1 MKIKHLIALFIFSL
15 VTVAGF
21 SQEGSTEVTD
31 SIVIP
36 DSTEVADSIKVA
48 DSIGIPDSTE
58 VIDSI
63 KVSDSIEVPD
73 STEVADSIKVAGSIE
88 IPDSTEVTDSIKVAD
103 SIEVPDSTEVT
114 DSMKVS
120 DSIEVPNSTEVT
132 DSIKVADSIGIP
144 DSIEVIDSIKVSDSI
159 EVPDS
164 IKVADSIEIP
174 DSTEVPGSIEVV
186 DEKKNIGPEPL
197 EMVFRPQLSLG
208 TGMFTFYGD
217 IGSNH
222 KGYHPTVS
230 RIGYDLRLINPI
242 NDYLDISFYVLFGQ
256 VSVSERTAARNLNF
270 NSHITTGGLT
280 LNYNFNHL
288 LKPKRNMDP
297 YISFGIESMEF
308 LSKSDMYDANGNF
321 YNYWSDGTIRN
332 MEEGSVGSENATEI
346 YRDYVYE
353 SDIRE
358 LDLDGFGKYSERTLA
373 IPVEIGANFHVTDR
387 IKFRVGTSMHFAF
400 SDLIDGVTAESVGD
414 RQGNKTNDKFL
425 YSHFALSFD
434 LNSGKTDSVEGYKP
448 PILDDMRELD
458 SIDSDGDLVVDFVD
472 LCAKTPEGVLVDMFG
487 CPLDKDLDGVPNY
500 LDEEKET
507 KPDAIVNE
515 VGVTLTDADFELA
528 YRKYKDSLGEAYS
541 INVTSIT
548 LGEGSSVS
556 VNTSGFTNDNEG
568 FAEIAVVFDSDEGQL
583 PKDIRDKL
591 LSQPGFHVV
600 ESDDGTREYVV
611 RGYKT
616 LEEAAAA
623 MDQFKKDGMD
633 VKGIAKVSK
642 DEDLEFVSQEAID
655 KARAELLAAVSSVD
669 TSIVSTVDTS
679 IVSVIDTNIV
689 IIVDT
694 SSASNIEMNKETTY
708 RVQIGAFRKELSTS
722 VFSDAREV
730 VYTEGDD
737 DLFRYYSG
745 SSNEKSEAADHR
757 IALLEMGYEGSFIVA
772 FKDGKRIKLS
782 EANFDVID
790 ISKDVITDSGEPTG
804 SVVRRELIRFRVQ
817 VGEYT
822 GNVPTEVLDLYL
834 AIGDVTFK
842 RDPESGLIRSFLGWF
857 ESYDEAEEFQ
867 AELEREGLIDTFVIG
882 DFNGKIISAQETL
895 ELLNE

>member
-1 MKIKHLIALFIFSL
+1 MKIKHLIFLFIFSL
-15 VTVAGF
+15 LTVVGF
-21 SQEGSTEVTD
+21 SQENATD
-31 SIVIP
+31 STAVPDSSVVLGISDSTAVMAIP
-36 DSTEVADSIKVA
+36 DSTGIINVPDATAVLVVPDSSVVLGIS
-48 DSIGIPDSTE
+48 DSTAVMAIPDSTGIIN
-58 VIDSI
+58 VPDSTAVLVVPDSTVVLGISDSTAVMAIPDSTAVI
-63 KVSDSIEVPD
+63 KVSDSTGVINVPD
-73 STEVADSIKVAGSIE
+73 STAVLV
-88 IPDSTEVTDSIKVAD
+88 
-103 SIEVPDSTEVT
+103 VPD
-114 DSMKVS
+114 
-120 DSIEVPNSTEVT
+120 
-132 DSIKVADSIGIP
+132 
-144 DSIEVIDSIKVSDSI
+144 
-159 EVPDS
+159 
-164 IKVADSIEIP
+164 
-174 DSTEVPGSIEVV
+174 
-186 DEKKNIGPEPL
+186 EKERFEPEPL
-197 EMVFRPQLSLG
+197 EIVFRPQLSLG

-242 NDYLDISFYVLFGQ
+242 TDYLDISFYVLFGQ
-256 VSVSERTAARNLNF
+256 VSGSERTATRNLNF
-270 NSHITTGGLT
+270 NSHITTGGWT
-280 LNYNFNHL
+280 LNYNFKHL
-288 LKPKRNMDP
+288 LKPERNMDP

-308 LSKSDMYDANGNF
+308 LSKSDMYDANGVF
-321 YNYWSDGTIRN
+321 YNYWSDGTIRD

-358 LDLDGFGKYSERTLA
+358 LDLDGFGRYSERTFA
-373 IPVEIGANFHVTDR
+373 IPIEVGANFHITDR

-400 SDLIDGVTAESVGD
+400 SDLVDGVTIESQGN
-414 RQGNKTNDKFL
+414 RQGNKANDKFL

-434 LNSGKTDSVEGYKP
+434 LNSGKIDSVELDKRSDF
-448 PILDDMRELD
+448 DDMQKLD
-458 SIDSDGDLVVDFVD
+458 SIDSDGDLIVDFAD
-472 LCAKTPEGVLVDMFG
+472 LCAKTPEGVPVDEFG
-487 CPLDKDLDGVPNY
+487 CPLDRDLDGVPDY

-507 KPDAIVNE
+507 KPEAIVNE

-528 YRKYKDSLGEAYS
+528 YRKYKDSLGTAYS
-541 INVTSIT
+541 IDVASVT
-548 LGEGSSVS
+548 LGEGSSVA
-556 VNTSGFTNDNEG
+556 VNTSGFANDDEG
-568 FAEIAVVFDSDEGQL
+568 FVDVAVVFDSDEGQL
-583 PKDIRDKL
+583 PKEIRDKL

-600 ESDDGTREYVV
+600 ERDDGTREYVV
-611 RGYKT
+611 RGYNT
-616 LEEAAAA
+616 LEEAMAA
-623 MDQFKKDGMD
+623 MDQFKKDGMN

-642 DEDLEFVSQEAID
+642 DEDLEFVSQDAID
-655 KARAELLAAVSSVD
+655 KARTELLAAVDTTDTIIESTIDTSILGTTDTSIVSTFDTSVVSIVD
-669 TSIVSTVDTS
+669 TSIVS
-679 IVSVIDTNIV
+679 
-689 IIVDT
+689 IVDT
-694 SSASNIEMNKETTY
+694 TSNINMNLETTY

-745 SSNEKSEAADHR
+745 SSDEKSKAAEHR

-772 FKDGKRIKLS
+772 FRDGKRIKLS
-782 EANFDVID
+782 EANFDVVD
-790 ISKDVITDSGEPTG
+790 TSKDVIVESLEPTG
-804 SVVRRELIRFRVQ
+804 SVVRRELVRFRVQ

-822 GNVPTEVLDLYL
+822 GNVPTDVLDIYL

>member
-1 MKIKHLIALFIFSL
+1 MKIKHLIFLFIFSL
-15 VTVAGF
+15 LTVVGF
-21 SQEGSTEVTD
+21 SQENAIDSTVVTD
-31 SIVIP
+31 FP
-36 DSTEVADSIKVA
+36 DSTVVTDF
-48 DSIGIPDSTE
+48 PDST
-58 VIDSI
+58 V
-63 KVSDSIEVPD
+63 VPD
-73 STEVADSIKVAGSIE
+73 F
-88 IPDSTEVTDSIKVAD
+88 PDSTEVTNDPDSTVVTDFPD
-103 SIEVPDSTEVT
+103 STEVTNDPDSTVVTYFSDSTSVIAVPDSTTVMDVPDSTSVIAVPDSTTVMGVPDSTSVIAVPDSTEVT
-114 DSMKVS
+114 ND
-120 DSIEVPNSTEVT
+120 
-132 DSIKVADSIGIP
+132 
-144 DSIEVIDSIKVSDSI
+144 
-159 EVPDS
+159 
-164 IKVADSIEIP
+164 P
-174 DSTEVPGSIEVV
+174 DSTAVV
-186 DEKKNIGPEPL
+186 DVSDEQERYGPEPL
-197 EMVFRPQLSLG
+197 EIVFRPQLSLG

-242 NDYLDISFYVLFGQ
+242 TDYLDISFYVLFGQ
-256 VSVSERTAARNLNF
+256 VSGSERTAARNLNF
-270 NSHITTGGLT
+270 NSHITTGGWT
-280 LNYNFNHL
+280 LNYNFKHL
-288 LKPKRNMDP
+288 LKPERNMDP

-308 LSKSDMYDANGNF
+308 LSKSDIYDANGVF

-358 LDLDGFGKYSERTLA
+358 LDLDGFGKYSERTIA
-373 IPVEIGANFHVTDR
+373 IPVELGVNFHITDR

-400 SDLIDGVTAESVGD
+400 SDLVDGITIESLGD
-414 RQGNKTNDKFL
+414 RQGDKANDKFL

-434 LNSGKTDSVEGYKP
+434 LNSGKTDSVE
-448 PILDDMRELD
+448 LDKGSGFDDIQKLD
-458 SIDSDGDLVVDFVD
+458 SIDSDGDLIVDFVD
-472 LCAKTPEGVLVDMFG
+472 LCAKTPEGVLVDEFG
-487 CPLDKDLDGVPNY
+487 CPLDNDLDGVPDY

-507 KPDAIVNE
+507 KPEAIVNE

-528 YRKYKDSLGEAYS
+528 YRKYKDSLGTSYS
-541 INVTSIT
+541 IDVASVT
-548 LGEGSSVS
+548 LGEGSSVA
-556 VNTSGFTNDNEG
+556 VNTSGFANDDEG
-568 FAEIAVVFDSDEGQL
+568 FVDVAVVFDSDEGQL
-583 PKDIRDKL
+583 PKEIRDKL

-600 ESDDGTREYVV
+600 EMDDGAREYIV
-611 RGYKT
+611 RGYNT
-616 LEEAAAA
+616 LEEAMAA
-623 MDQFKKDGMD
+623 MDQFKKDGVD

-642 DEDLEFVSQEAID
+642 DEDLEFVSQDAID
-655 KARAELLAAVSSVD
+655 KARTELLAAVSAIDTSIVSTIDTSIVGTVD
-669 TSIVSTVDTS
+669 TSIVSTVDSSAVSVVDTG
-679 IVSVIDTNIV
+679 IVSIIDTV
-689 IIVDT
+689 
-694 SSASNIEMNKETTY
+694 SSINMNLETTY

-730 VYTEGDD
+730 DYTEGDD

-745 SSNEKSEAADHR
+745 SSSEKSKAAEHR

-790 ISKDVITDSGEPTG
+790 TSKDVITDSKEPTA

-817 VGEYT
+817 VGEYS

-834 AIGDVTFK
+834 EIGDVTFK
-842 RDPESGLIRSFLGWF
+842 RDAESGLIRSFLGWF

-882 DFNGKIISAQETL
+882 DFNGKIISVQETL

>member
-1 MKIKHLIALFIFSL
+1 MA
-15 VTVAGF
+15 
-21 SQEGSTEVTD
+21 
-31 SIVIP
+31 IP
-36 DSTEVADSIKVA
+36 DSTAIMA
-48 DSIGIPDSTE
+48 IPDSTSVMAIPDSTS
-58 VIDSI
+58 VID
-63 KVSDSIEVPD
+63 VPDSTSVMAIPDSTAVMAIPDSTAVMAIPDSTSVMAIPDSTSVMEVPD
-73 STEVADSIKVAGSIE
+73 STAVM
-88 IPDSTEVTDSIKVAD
+88 
-103 SIEVPDSTEVT
+103 EVPDSTSVME
-114 DSMKVS
+114 
-120 DSIEVPNSTEVT
+120 
-132 DSIKVADSIGIP
+132 AP
-144 DSIEVIDSIKVSDSI
+144 DSTGVM

-164 IKVADSIEIP
+164 TSVMAIP
-174 DSTEVPGSIEVV
+174 DSTSVIDVPDSTAVMTIP
-186 DEKKNIGPEPL
+186 DEKKRFGPEPL
-197 EMVFRPQLSLG
+197 EIVFRPQLSLG

-242 NDYLDISFYVLFGQ
+242 TDYLDISFYVLFGQ
-256 VSVSERTAARNLNF
+256 VSGSERTATRNLNF
-270 NSHITTGGLT
+270 NSHITTGGWT
-280 LNYNFNHL
+280 LNYNFKHL
-288 LKPKRNMDP
+288 LKPERNMDP

-308 LSKSDMYDANGNF
+308 LSKSDIYDANGVF

-358 LDLDGFGKYSERTLA
+358 LDLDGFGRYSERTFA
-373 IPVEIGANFHVTDR
+373 IPVEVGANFHITDR

-400 SDLIDGVTAESVGD
+400 SDLVDGITIESLGD
-414 RQGNKTNDKFL
+414 RQGNKANDKFL

-434 LNSGKTDSVEGYKP
+434 LNSGKTDSIKGDKRSNF
-448 PILDDMRELD
+448 DDMQKLD
-458 SIDSDGDLVVDFVD
+458 SIDSDGDLIVDFAD
-472 LCAKTPEGVLVDMFG
+472 LCAKTPEGVLVDEFG
-487 CPLDKDLDGVPNY
+487 CPLDKDLDGVPDY

-507 KPDAIVNE
+507 KPEAIVNE

-528 YRKYKDSLGEAYS
+528 YRKYKDSLGAAYS
-541 INVTSIT
+541 IDVASIT
-548 LGEGSSVS
+548 LGEGSSVAA
-556 VNTSGFTNDNEG
+556 NTSGFANDSEG
-568 FAEIAVVFDSDEGQL
+568 FVDVAVVFDSDEGQL
-583 PKDIRDKL
+583 PKEIRDKL

-600 ESDDGTREYVV
+600 ERDDGTREYVV
-611 RGYKT
+611 RGYNT
-616 LEEAAAA
+616 LEEAMAA

-642 DEDLEFVSQEAID
+642 DEDLEFVSQDAID
-655 KARAELLAAVSSVD
+655 KARTELLAVVTPVDTSTVSTIDTSIVTPVDTSIVSAVDTSIVSAVD
-669 TSIVSTVDTS
+669 TSIVSTVDT
-679 IVSVIDTNIV
+679 VSTIN
-689 IIVDT
+689 
-694 SSASNIEMNKETTY
+694 MNLGTTY

-745 SSNEKSEAADHR
+745 SSNEKSKAADHR

-772 FKDGKRIKLS
+772 FKNGKRIKLS

-790 ISKDVITDSGEPTG
+790 TSKDVITDSGEPTG

-842 RDPESGLIRSFLGWF
+842 RDSETGLIRSFLGWF

>member
-1 MKIKHLIALFIFSL
+1 MKIKHLIFLFIFSL
-15 VTVAGF
+15 LTVVGF
-21 SQEGSTEVTD
+21 SQENSTD
-31 SIVIP
+31 STKVI
-36 DSTEVADSIKVA
+36 E
-48 DSIGIPDSTE
+48 
-58 VIDSI
+58 
-63 KVSDSIEVPD
+63 VSDSTAVIEVSDSTAVIEVPD
-73 STEVADSIKVAGSIE
+73 STAVIEVSDSTAVIE
-88 IPDSTEVTDSIKVAD
+88 VSDSTAVIEVSDSTAVIEVSDSTAVIEVSDSTAVIAVPDSTVVTAVPDSTVVTAVPDSTAVIAVPDSTAVMEVPDSTAVIAVPD
-103 SIEVPDSTEVT
+103 STAVIEVPDSTAVIAVT
-114 DSMKVS
+114 DSTK
-120 DSIEVPNSTEVT
+120 
-132 DSIKVADSIGIP
+132 
-144 DSIEVIDSIKVSDSI
+144 
-159 EVPDS
+159 
-164 IKVADSIEIP
+164 
-174 DSTEVPGSIEVV
+174 VV
-186 DEKKNIGPEPL
+186 DEKESFRPEPL
-197 EMVFRPQLSLG
+197 EIVFRPQLSLG

-256 VSVSERTAARNLNF
+256 VSVSERTATRNLNF
-270 NSHITTGGLT
+270 NSHITTGGWT
-280 LNYNFNHL
+280 LNYNFKQL
-288 LKPKRNMDP
+288 LKPERNMDP

-308 LSKSDMYDANGNF
+308 LSKSDMYDANGVF

-332 MEEGSVGSENATEI
+332 MVEGSVGSENATEI

-358 LDLDGFGKYSERTLA
+358 LDLDGFGKYSERTFA
-373 IPVEIGANFHVTDR
+373 IPVEVGANFHITDR

-400 SDLIDGVTAESVGD
+400 SDLVDGVTVESVGD
-414 RQGNKTNDKFL
+414 RQGNKSNDKFL

-434 LNSGKTDSVEGYKP
+434 FNSGKIDSVEVDKL
-448 PILDDMRELD
+448 PIFDDMEKLD
-458 SIDSDGDLVVDFVD
+458 SIDSDGDLIVDFVD
-472 LCAKTPEGVLVDMFG
+472 LCAKTPEGILVDKFG
-487 CPLDKDLDGVPNY
+487 CPLDKDLDGVPDY

-507 KPDAIVNE
+507 KPEAIVNE
-515 VGVTLTDADFELA
+515 VGVTLSDADFELA
-528 YRKYKDSLGEAYS
+528 YRRYKDSLGDAYS
-541 INVTSIT
+541 IDVTSIT
-548 LGEGSSVS
+548 LGEGSSVA

-568 FAEIAVVFDSDEGQL
+568 FVEIAVVFDSDEGQL

-616 LEEAAAA
+616 LEEATAA

-642 DEDLEFVSQEAID
+642 DEDLEFVSQEVID
-655 KARAELLAAVSSVD
+655 KARAELLVAASTVD

-679 IVSVIDTNIV
+679 MVST
-689 IIVDT
+689 VDT
-694 SSASNIEMNKETTY
+694 SIVSNVDTNVSTIDMSLGTTY

-722 VFSDAREV
+722 VFSDARDV

-745 SSNEKSEAADHR
+745 SSNEKSKAAEHR

-782 EANFDVID
+782 EAKFDVID
-790 ISKDVITDSGEPTG
+790 TSKDVITDSGEPTG

-817 VGEYT
+817 VGEYS

-867 AELEREGLIDTFVIG
+867 TELEREGLIDTFVIG

>member
-1 MKIKHLIALFIFSL
+1 MKIKHLIFLFIFSL
-15 VTVAGF
+15 LTVVGF
-21 SQEGSTEVTD
+21 SQENFTD
-31 SIVIP
+31 STAV
-36 DSTEVADSIKVA
+36 
-48 DSIGIPDSTE
+48 
-58 VIDSI
+58 
-63 KVSDSIEVPD
+63 IEVPD
-73 STEVADSIKVAGSIE
+73 STAVMEV
-88 IPDSTEVTDSIKVAD
+88 PDSTSV
-103 SIEVPDSTEVT
+103 IEVPDSTAV
-114 DSMKVS
+114 M
-120 DSIEVPNSTEVT
+120 EVPDSTAVMEVPGST
-132 DSIKVADSIGIP
+132 AVMEVP
-144 DSIEVIDSIKVSDSI
+144 DSTSVI

-164 IKVADSIEIP
+164 TSVM
-174 DSTEVPGSIEVV
+174 EVPGSTSVMEVPDSTKVTGPIDVV
-186 DEKKNIGPEPL
+186 DEKKNIGPDPL

-256 VSVSERTAARNLNF
+256 VSGSERTATRNLNF
-270 NSHITTGGLT
+270 NSHITTGGWT
-280 LNYNFNHL
+280 LNYNFKHL
-288 LKPKRNMDP
+288 LKPERNIDP

-308 LSKSDMYDANGNF
+308 LSKSDMYDANGVF

-358 LDLDGFGKYSERTLA
+358 LDLDGFGRYSERTFA
-373 IPVEIGANFHVTDR
+373 IPVEVGANFHITDR

-400 SDLIDGVTAESVGD
+400 SDLVDGVTAESVGD
-414 RQGNKTNDKFL
+414 RKGNKANDKFL

-434 LNSGKTDSVEGYKP
+434 LNSGKIDSVELDKRSDF
-448 PILDDMRELD
+448 DDMQKLD
-458 SIDSDGDLVVDFVD
+458 SIDSDGDLIVDFVD
-472 LCAKTPEGVLVDMFG
+472 LCAKTPEGVLVDDFG
-487 CPLDKDLDGVPNY
+487 CPLDKDLDGVPDY

-507 KPDAIVNE
+507 KPEATVNE
-515 VGVTLTDADFELA
+515 VGVTLSDADFELA
-528 YRKYKDSLGEAYS
+528 YRKYKDSLGAAYS
-541 INVTSIT
+541 IDVASIT
-548 LGEGSSVS
+548 LGEGSSDVT
-556 VNTSGFTNDNEG
+556 NTSGFANDDEG
-568 FAEIAVVFDSDEGQL
+568 FVDVAVVFDSDEGQL
-583 PKDIRDKL
+583 PKEIRDKL

-600 ESDDGTREYVV
+600 ERGDGTREYVV
-611 RGYKT
+611 RGYNT
-616 LEEAAAA
+616 LEEAMAA

-642 DEDLEFVSQEAID
+642 DEDLEFVSQDAID
-655 KARAELLAAVSSVD
+655 KARTELLAVVSTVD
-669 TSIVSTVDTS
+669 TSALSTVDTS
-679 IVSVIDTNIV
+679 IVDA
-689 IIVDT
+689 VDT
-694 SSASNIEMNKETTY
+694 SMVSVVDTSIVIPADTVSTLNMNLGTTY

-745 SSNEKSEAADHR
+745 SSSEKSKAADHR

-790 ISKDVITDSGEPTG
+790 TSKDVITDSGEPTG

-817 VGEYT
+817 VGEYS

>member
-1 MKIKHLIALFIFSL
+1 MKIKHLIVLFVFSL

-31 SIVIP
+31 SVKVADSIEIA

-48 DSIGIPDSTE
+48 DSIEIADSTE
-58 VIDSI
+58 VI
-63 KVSDSIEVPD
+63 
-73 STEVADSIKVAGSIE
+73 
-88 IPDSTEVTDSIKVAD
+88 
-103 SIEVPDSTEVT
+103 
-114 DSMKVS
+114 
-120 DSIEVPNSTEVT
+120 
-132 DSIKVADSIGIP
+132 
-144 DSIEVIDSIKVSDSI
+144 
-159 EVPDS
+159 DS

-174 DSTEVPGSIEVV
+174 DSTEVTDSVKVTDSIEVADSTEV
-186 DEKKNIGPEPL
+186 IDSIKVTDSIEVADSTEVTDSIKVADSIEIPDSTEVTDSVKVTDSIEIPDSKEPIDVLDEKKNIGPDPL

-242 NDYLDISFYVLFGQ
+242 NDYLDLSFYVLFGQ
-256 VSVSERTAARNLNF
+256 VSVSERTATRNLNF

-280 LNYNFNHL
+280 LNYNFKHL

-373 IPVEIGANFHVTDR
+373 IPLEIGANFHVTDR
-387 IKFRVGTSMHFAF
+387 IKFRLGTSMHFAF
-400 SDLIDGVTAESVGD
+400 SDLIDGVTAESPGD
-414 RQGNKTNDKFL
+414 RQGNKANDKFL

-434 LNSGKTDSVEGYKP
+434 ISSGQTDSIEGYKP
-448 PILDDMRELD
+448 PVLDDMRELD

-472 LCAKTPEGVLVDMFG
+472 LCAKTPEGVLVGMFG
-487 CPLDKDLDGVPNY
+487 CPLDKDLDGVPDY

-507 KPDAIVNE
+507 KPEAIVNE
-515 VGVTLTDADFELA
+515 VGVTLSDADFELA

-541 INVTSIT
+541 IDVTSIT
-548 LGEGSSVS
+548 LGEGSSVA

-568 FAEIAVVFDSDEGQL
+568 FAEVAVVFDSDEGQL
-583 PKDIRDKL
+583 PKDSRDKL

-600 ESDDGTREYVV
+600 ESDDGSREYVV

-616 LEEAAAA
+616 LEEATAA
-623 MDQFKKDGMD
+623 MDQFKKDGLD

-642 DEDLEFVSQEAID
+642 DEGLEFVSQEAID
-655 KARAELLAAVSSVD
+655 KARAELLLAVGTADPSIVSIVD
-669 TSIVSTVDTS
+669 TSIVSAVDTS
-679 IVSVIDTNIV
+679 IVS
-689 IIVDT
+689 IVDT
-694 SSASNIEMNKETTY
+694 SIVSNINMSLGTTY

-745 SSNEKSEAADHR
+745 SSDEKSEAADHR

-790 ISKDVITDSGEPTG
+790 TSKDVITDSGEPTG

>member
-1 MKIKHLIALFIFSL
+1 MKIKHLIFLFIFSL
-15 VTVAGF
+15 LTVVGF
-21 SQEGSTEVTD
+21 SQENATD
-31 SIVIP
+31 STAVPDSTVVLGISDSTAVMAIP
-36 DSTEVADSIKVA
+36 DSTA
-48 DSIGIPDSTE
+48 
-58 VIDSI
+58 VID
-63 KVSDSIEVPD
+63 VPD
-73 STEVADSIKVAGSIE
+73 STAVLV
-88 IPDSTEVTDSIKVAD
+88 
-103 SIEVPDSTEVT
+103 VPD
-114 DSMKVS
+114 
-120 DSIEVPNSTEVT
+120 
-132 DSIKVADSIGIP
+132 
-144 DSIEVIDSIKVSDSI
+144 
-159 EVPDS
+159 
-164 IKVADSIEIP
+164 
-174 DSTEVPGSIEVV
+174 
-186 DEKKNIGPEPL
+186 EKERFEPEPL
-197 EMVFRPQLSLG
+197 EIVFRPQLSLG

-242 NDYLDISFYVLFGQ
+242 TDYLDISFYVLFGQ
-256 VSVSERTAARNLNF
+256 VSGSERTATRNLNF
-270 NSHITTGGLT
+270 NSHITTGGWT
-280 LNYNFNHL
+280 LNYNFKHL
-288 LKPKRNMDP
+288 LKPERNMDP

-308 LSKSDMYDANGNF
+308 LSKSDMYDANGVF
-321 YNYWSDGTIRN
+321 YNYWSDGTIRD

-358 LDLDGFGKYSERTLA
+358 LDLDGFGRYSERTFA
-373 IPVEIGANFHVTDR
+373 IPIEVGANFHITDR

-400 SDLIDGVTAESVGD
+400 SDLVDGVTIESQGN
-414 RQGNKTNDKFL
+414 RQGNKANDKFL

-434 LNSGKTDSVEGYKP
+434 LNSGKIDSVEQDKRSDF
-448 PILDDMRELD
+448 DDMQKLD
-458 SIDSDGDLVVDFVD
+458 SIDSDGDLIVDFAD
-472 LCAKTPEGVLVDMFG
+472 LCAKTHEGVLVDEFG
-487 CPLDKDLDGVPNY
+487 CPLDKDLDGVPDY

-507 KPDAIVNE
+507 KPEAIVNE

-528 YRKYKDSLGEAYS
+528 YRKYKDSLGTAYS
-541 INVTSIT
+541 IDVASVT
-548 LGEGSSVS
+548 LGEGSSVA
-556 VNTSGFTNDNEG
+556 VNTSGFANDDEG
-568 FAEIAVVFDSDEGQL
+568 FVDVAVVFDSDEGQL
-583 PKDIRDKL
+583 PKEIRDKL

-600 ESDDGTREYVV
+600 ERDDGTREYVV
-611 RGYKT
+611 RGYNT
-616 LEEAAAA
+616 LEEAMAA

-642 DEDLEFVSQEAID
+642 DEDLEFVSQDAID
-655 KARAELLAAVSSVD
+655 KARTELLAAVDTTDTIIESTIDTSILGTTD

-679 IVSVIDTNIV
+679 VVS
-689 IIVDT
+689 IVDT
-694 SSASNIEMNKETTY
+694 TSNINMNLETTY

-745 SSNEKSEAADHR
+745 SSDEKSKAAEHR

-772 FKDGKRIKLS
+772 FRDGKRIKLS
-782 EANFDVID
+782 EANFDVVD
-790 ISKDVITDSGEPTG
+790 TSKDVIVESLEPTG
-804 SVVRRELIRFRVQ
+804 SVVRRELVRFRVQ

-822 GNVPTEVLDLYL
+822 GNVPTDVLDIYL

>member
-1 MKIKHLIALFIFSL
+1 MKIKHLIFLFIFSL
-15 VTVAGF
+15 LTVVGF
-21 SQEGSTEVTD
+21 SQENATD
-31 SIVIP
+31 STAVMAIP
-36 DSTEVADSIKVA
+36 DSTAVTDV
-48 DSIGIPDSTE
+48 PDSTS
-58 VIDSI
+58 VID
-63 KVSDSIEVPD
+63 VPDSTSVMEAPDSTSVMEVPD
-73 STEVADSIKVAGSIE
+73 STSVIDV
-88 IPDSTEVTDSIKVAD
+88 PDSTSVTDVPD
-103 SIEVPDSTEVT
+103 STTVIDVPDSTAVMEVPDSTSVI
-114 DSMKVS
+114 DV
-120 DSIEVPNSTEVT
+120 
-132 DSIKVADSIGIP
+132 P
-144 DSIEVIDSIKVSDSI
+144 DSTSVIDVPDSTSVIDVPDSTAVI
-159 EVPDS
+159 EVPD
-164 IKVADSIEIP
+164 
-174 DSTEVPGSIEVV
+174 
-186 DEKKNIGPEPL
+186 EKERFGPEPL
-197 EMVFRPQLSLG
+197 EIVFRPQLSLG

-242 NDYLDISFYVLFGQ
+242 TDYLDISFYVLFGQ
-256 VSVSERTAARNLNF
+256 VSGSERTATRNLNF
-270 NSHITTGGLT
+270 NSHITTGGWT
-280 LNYNFNHL
+280 LNYNFKHL
-288 LKPKRNMDP
+288 LKPERNMDP

-308 LSKSDMYDANGNF
+308 LSKSDMYDANGVF

-358 LDLDGFGKYSERTLA
+358 LDLDGFGRYSERTFA
-373 IPVEIGANFHVTDR
+373 IPVEVGANFHITDR

-400 SDLIDGVTAESVGD
+400 SDLVDGVTAESVGD
-414 RQGNKTNDKFL
+414 RKGNKANDKFL

-434 LNSGKTDSVEGYKP
+434 LNSGKTDSIKGDKRSDF
-448 PILDDMRELD
+448 DDMQKLD
-458 SIDSDGDLVVDFVD
+458 SIDSDGDLIVDFAD
-472 LCAKTPEGVLVDMFG
+472 LCAKTPEGVLVDEFG
-487 CPLDKDLDGVPNY
+487 CPLDKDLDGVPDY

-507 KPDAIVNE
+507 KPEAIVNE

-528 YRKYKDSLGEAYS
+528 YRKYKDSLGTAYS
-541 INVTSIT
+541 IDVASVTM
-548 LGEGSSVS
+548 GEGSSLP
-556 VNTSGFTNDNEG
+556 VNTSGFANDDEG
-568 FAEIAVVFDSDEGQL
+568 FVDVAVVFDSDEGQL
-583 PKDIRDKL
+583 PKEIRDKL

-600 ESDDGTREYVV
+600 ERDDGTREYVV
-611 RGYKT
+611 RGYNT
-616 LEEAAAA
+616 LEEAMAA

-642 DEDLEFVSQEAID
+642 DEDLEFVSQDAID
-655 KARAELLAAVSSVD
+655 KARTELLAVVTPVDTSTVSTIDTSTVSTIDTSIVTPVD
-669 TSIVSTVDTS
+669 TSIVSTVDT
-679 IVSVIDTNIV
+679 VSTIN
-689 IIVDT
+689 
-694 SSASNIEMNKETTY
+694 MNLGTTY

-745 SSNEKSEAADHR
+745 SSNEKSKAADHR

-790 ISKDVITDSGEPTG
+790 TSKDVITDSGEPTG

-842 RDPESGLIRSFLGWF
+842 RDSESGLIRSFLGWF

>member
-1 MKIKHLIALFIFSL
+1 MKIKHLIFLFIFSL
-15 VTVAGF
+15 LTVVGF
-21 SQEGSTEVTD
+21 SQENSTD
-31 SIVIP
+31 STTV
-36 DSTEVADSIKVA
+36 
-48 DSIGIPDSTE
+48 
-58 VIDSI
+58 
-63 KVSDSIEVPD
+63 IEVPD
-73 STEVADSIKVAGSIE
+73 STAVIEVSDSTAVIAV
-88 IPDSTEVTDSIKVAD
+88 PDSTVV
-103 SIEVPDSTEVT
+103 IEVPDSTVVAAVP
-114 DSMKVS
+114 DSTVVAAVP
-120 DSIEVPNSTEVT
+120 DSTAVIAVPDSTAVIAVPDSTAVMEVPDSTAVMEV
-132 DSIKVADSIGIP
+132 P
-144 DSIEVIDSIKVSDSI
+144 DSTAVI

-164 IKVADSIEIP
+164 TAVIAVP
-174 DSTEVPGSIEVV
+174 DSTAVIEVPDSTAVIAVPDSTKVV
-186 DEKKNIGPEPL
+186 DEKESFRPEPL
-197 EMVFRPQLSLG
+197 EIVFRPQLSLG

-230 RIGYDLRLINPI
+230 RIGYNLRLINPI

-256 VSVSERTAARNLNF
+256 VSGSERTATRNLNF
-270 NSHITTGGLT
+270 NSHITTGGWT
-280 LNYNFNHL
+280 LNYNFKQL
-288 LKPKRNMDP
+288 LKPERNMDP

-308 LSKSDMYDANGNF
+308 LSKSDMYDANGVF

-332 MEEGSVGSENATEI
+332 MVEGSVGSENATEI

-358 LDLDGFGKYSERTLA
+358 LDLDGFGKYSERTFA
-373 IPVEIGANFHVTDR
+373 IPVEVGANFHITDR

-400 SDLIDGVTAESVGD
+400 SDLVDGVTVESVGD
-414 RQGNKTNDKFL
+414 RQGNKSNDKFL

-434 LNSGKTDSVEGYKP
+434 FNSGKIDSVEVDKL
-448 PILDDMRELD
+448 PIFDDMEKLD
-458 SIDSDGDLVVDFVD
+458 SIDSDGDSIVDFVD
-472 LCAKTPEGVLVDMFG
+472 LCAKTPEGILVDKFG
-487 CPLDKDLDGVPNY
+487 CPLDKDLDGVPDY

-507 KPDAIVNE
+507 KPEAIVNE
-515 VGVTLTDADFELA
+515 VGVTLSDADFELA

-541 INVTSIT
+541 IDVTSIT
-548 LGEGSSVS
+548 LGEGSSVA
-556 VNTSGFTNDNEG
+556 VNPSGFANDNEG
-568 FAEIAVVFDSDEGQL
+568 FVEIAVVFDSDEGQL

-616 LEEAAAA
+616 LEEAMAA

-655 KARAELLAAVSSVD
+655 KARAELLVVASAVD

-679 IVSVIDTNIV
+679 IVST
-689 IIVDT
+689 VDT
-694 SSASNIEMNKETTY
+694 SIVSTVDTSIVSTVDTVSTINMSLGTTY

-722 VFSDAREV
+722 VFSDARDV

-745 SSNEKSEAADHR
+745 SSNEKSKAAEHR

-790 ISKDVITDSGEPTG
+790 TSKDVITDSAEPTG

-817 VGEYT
+817 VGEYS

-867 AELEREGLIDTFVIG
+867 TELEREGLIDTFVIG